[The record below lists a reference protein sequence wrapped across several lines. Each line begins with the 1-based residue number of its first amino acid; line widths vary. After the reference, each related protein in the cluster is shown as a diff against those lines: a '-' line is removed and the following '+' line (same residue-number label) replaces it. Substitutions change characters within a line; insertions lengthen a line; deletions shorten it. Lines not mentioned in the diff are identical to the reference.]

1 MIQNLSIDD
10 SGVTNDHIMFGE
22 NIYGAVKTFK
32 QNPDR
37 GVMEYVSVP
46 RKFLRLNKFITLM
59 EDVMFVNVIPFLV
72 TI

>member
-1 MIQNLSIDD
+1 M
-10 SGVTNDHIMFGE
+10 
-22 NIYGAVKTFK
+22 
-32 QNPDR
+32 
-37 GVMEYVSVP
+37 P